1 MEARRLRDNTDSYS
15 NIVNPLPSGPNMHKL
30 LEKRLEGMLK
40 SFQETLEK
48 LTIFIAE
55 HIQKTMEVMFTH
67 LSSLLK
73 SERTSKSPTRISK
86 AKRRKRITR
95 DMSTLK
101 NSMLELAAKFDDN
114 YNTGL
119 IKSFMFG
126 LNKTEIKTM
135 TDILSRYKFRDSHDH
150 EYPFNFL
157 RSYIHH
163 KYINRLATSNSK
175 STTQQ

>member
-1 MEARRLRDNTDSYS
+1 
-15 NIVNPLPSGPNMHKL
+15 
-30 LEKRLEGMLK
+30 MLK
-40 SFQETLEK
+40 TTIIHILTPLDPGQQIEENRSK
-48 LTIFIAE
+48 LDYWNQCNLIRNVLPQF
-55 HIQKTMEVMFTH
+55 
-67 LSSLLK
+67 
-73 SERTSKSPTRISK
+73 SKIMRAVAIYLRFPAKTRISK
-86 AKRRKRITR
+86 AKRRKRVIR

-101 NSMLELAAKFDDN
+101 NSMLELAAKFDN
-114 YNTGL
+114 YDTGL

-126 LNKTEIKTM
+126 LNKTEIKSM
-135 TDILSRYKFRDSHDH
+135 TDIISRYKFRDSHDH